1 MPDKESPPT
10 EKGFI
15 MTFLNKLQTMPWQFW
30 LVVIIIAVGASG
42 SYIIRGGVN
51 FGFREKMETA
61 ISKAD
66 KHIVKENKH
75 AVLQNEYNNNLA
87 KTIQGLVN
95 SKATKLSPDE
105 KDDLNDKILN
115 MLKITQ
121 QQNKTILKSTTGQ
134 KHGLLA
140 IDDEIAL
147 GKKYVKRKNGT
158 KYIMAMT
165 VTDEFIFTPECPY
178 PGTDHDNRPKNNIE
192 VSLNELYL
200 NLVFIK
206 KELYTMGHDLNELE
220 PFVTDLQDN
229 LENFISAYKKKIS
242 NILEDKKIESVS
254 IPQKI
259 TSAGLNTPFYA
270 PLGILLSFFLL
281 FNIIILISKYRKKR
295 ENR

>member
-1 MPDKESPPT
+1 MEEKTTPQ

-15 MTFLNKLQTMPWQFW
+15 LTLLNKIQHMPWQFW
-30 LVVIIIAVGASG
+30 LVVIIVAVGASG

-75 AVLQNEYNNNLA
+75 AVLQNEYNKNLA

-105 KDDLNDKILN
+105 KDNLNDKILN

-206 KELYTMGHDLNELE
+206 KELYTMGHSLDELE

-229 LENFISAYKKKIS
+229 LENFISAYKKKIT
-242 NILEDKKIESVS
+242 NILEDKKIESVA
-254 IPQKI
+254 IPKE
-259 TSAGLNTPFYA
+259 TNNAGISSVSTPI
-270 PLGILLSFFLL
+270 GILLFSMLL
-281 FNIIILISKYRKKR
+281 LNTVVLISKYRKKKIVM
-295 ENR
+295 NS